1 MKKRIIV
8 FVLIFLQVGFISACE
23 NGQID
28 INSAEASELVKLTGI
43 GEIKAQE
50 IIKARPFESVEDL
63 INVWGIGEKTLER
76 INEQGLACVENSEEK
91 DEDLDE
97 SEKKDE
103 TQEEVIKN
111 IEEVI
116 ILNDNAEEQNIKTPT
131 KLELKPKA
139 NNFAMYGFASFF
151 VLLGVL

>member
-76 INEQGLACVENSEEK
+76 INDHCMSLSYFKIASPENQPDYGLCE
-91 DEDLDE
+91 
-97 SEKKDE
+97 
-103 TQEEVIKN
+103 
-111 IEEVI
+111 
-116 ILNDNAEEQNIKTPT
+116 
-131 KLELKPKA
+131 
-139 NNFAMYGFASFF
+139 
-151 VLLGVL
+151 